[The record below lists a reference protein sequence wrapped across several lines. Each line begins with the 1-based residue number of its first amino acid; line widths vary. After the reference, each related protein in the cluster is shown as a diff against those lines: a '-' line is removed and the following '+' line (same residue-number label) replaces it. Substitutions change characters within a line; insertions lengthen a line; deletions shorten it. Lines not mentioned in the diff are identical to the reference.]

1 VTTRKVA
8 GLLQSL
14 PRPGSSRETS
24 IVTKIPE
31 RFITTPQEM
40 VQLLNEEM
48 SRLRSYIAELDGC
61 DYEELRDQ
69 VAYFRLCESERDE
82 IVDLMRTISKF
93 QLFEPQPAHYE
104 DWVPWAYEKIKERQ
118 ERRHKE
124 PQPEPDY
131 GVSWR
136 FQKSKRTLVPLSAR
150 GPRPVPEICRSEPK
164 HRKQVRRTK
173 KPRIWFLRVVCQR
186 LSLIIRLQRK
196 KK

>member
-1 VTTRKVA
+1 MTTRKVA

-93 QLFEPQPAHYE
+93 QLFEPQP
-104 DWVPWAYEKIKERQ
+104 
-118 ERRHKE
+118 
-124 PQPEPDY
+124 EPDY